1 MSRGLVGMALVLG
14 LLAGCQREDSP
25 PPPAPAAAG
34 AGAAA
39 AAGEDVAPAPPPAP
53 ESPAA
58 PAPPAAGAAS
68 GQTVGGDGSQIV
80 LSPLSAAEVQAAG
93 LPGELACTFVAD
105 EEGLL
110 LVARGD
116 VGTVEAARGVVKVG
130 TVVETV
136 AAPGGFN
143 AMLRGTRFHG
153 AGKTIE
159 IVLTGPATGGGESP
173 PSPAR
178 LAYDRADGA
187 RREFAGRWE
196 CGP

>member
-1 MSRGLVGMALVLG
+1 MRRGLAGAALLLG
-14 LLAGCQREDSP
+14 LLAGCQREESPASP
-25 PPPAPAAAG
+25 PTPADAG
-34 AGAAA
+34 SGGAAVPDA
-39 AAGEDVAPAPPPAP
+39 TQAPAPVAP
-53 ESPAA
+53 QAPPAA
-58 PAPPAAGAAS
+58 PAPVASAAS

-80 LSPLSAAEVQAAG
+80 LSPLSAAEVQAAA
-93 LPGELACTFVAD
+93 LPGELACAFLAD
-105 EEGLL
+105 GDLL

-116 VGTVEAARGVVKVG
+116 VGTVEPARGVVKVG

-143 AMLRGTRFHG
+143 AMLRGARFHG

-159 IVLTGPATGGGESP
+159 IVPTGPATGGGESP
-173 PSPAR
+173 PAPAR

>member
-1 MSRGLVGMALVLG
+1 MSRGLAGMALALG

-25 PPPAPAAAG
+25 APAPAPAD

-39 AAGEDVAPAPPPAP
+39 PAGEDAAPAPMP
-53 ESPAA
+53 A
-58 PAPPAAGAAS
+58 PAPPAAPASPAAA
-68 GQTVGGDGSQIV
+68 GQTVGGDGSEIV
-80 LSPLSAAEVQAAG
+80 LSPLSAAEVQAAA
-93 LPGELACTFVAD
+93 LPGELACAFLAD
-105 EEGLL
+105 GDLL

-116 VGTVEAARGVVKVG
+116 VGTVDPARGVVKVG

-159 IVLTGPATGGGESP
+159 IVPTGPATGGGESP
-173 PSPAR
+173 PAPAR

-187 RREFAGRWE
+187 RREVAGRWE